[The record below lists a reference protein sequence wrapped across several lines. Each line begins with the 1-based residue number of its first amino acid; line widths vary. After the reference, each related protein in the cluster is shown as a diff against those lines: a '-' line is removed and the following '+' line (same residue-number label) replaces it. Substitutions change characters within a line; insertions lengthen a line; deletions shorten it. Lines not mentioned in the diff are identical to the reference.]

1 MNALRIMFPVAAGAL
16 LSLAPIVARGD
27 LEAQSIAER
36 VSAVRSGTVRM
47 EYAAKEGV
55 CGNGRGS
62 ISVRNG
68 NGNSTYNTGFTG
80 STRQREWEDECESGP
95 VRVALDASRGTVTAV
110 RAYVGG
116 NWRGSAD
123 LDLGTVSPQQASDY
137 LMGIAERSDA
147 KPAKD
152 AIFPAMIAEG
162 VTLWPRLL
170 TLAKDAD
177 RPRDVR
183 NSAVFWVSQAAGEAA
198 TKGLQEIV
206 DDPTGDREVRK
217 SAVFS
222 LSQRPRDESV
232 PALINIART
241 HRDPEIRRSAIF
253 WLGQSKDARAI
264 RYFEEVLIGRM

>member
-1 MNALRIMFPVAAGAL
+1 MNALRIMFPAAAGAL
-16 LSLAPIVARGD
+16 LSLAPIAASGD
-27 LEAQSIAER
+27 LGAQSIAER

-68 NGNSTYNTGFTG
+68 DGNSTYHTGFTG
-80 STRQREWEDECESGP
+80 STRQREWEDECEPGP
-95 VRVALDASRGTVTAV
+95 VRVALDVSRGTVTAV

-137 LMGIAERSDA
+137 LMGIAERSDVR
-147 KPAKD
+147 PAKD

-170 TLAKDAD
+170 TLAKDAE

-206 DDPTGDREVRK
+206 DDPTSDREVRK

-222 LSQRPRDESV
+222 LSQRPKDESV

-264 RYFEEVLIGRM
+264 RYFEEVLVGK

>member
-1 MNALRIMFPVAAGAL
+1 MSAIRTWLPAAAGAL
-16 LSLAPIVARGD
+16 LVLSPLAAAAD
-27 LEAQSIAER
+27 LGAQGIAER

-47 EYAAKEGV
+47 EYAAREGV

-62 ISVRNG
+62 ISVR
-68 NGNSTYNTGFTG
+68 TGTG
-80 STRQREWEDECESGP
+80 SSSYSTGTTRQREWEDECEPGP
-95 VRVALDASRGTVTAV
+95 VRVALDVDRGTVTAV

-123 LDLGTVSPQQASDY
+123 LDLGTVPAQQASDY
-137 LMGIAERSDA
+137 LMDIAERADA
-147 KPAKD
+147 RPAKD
-152 AIFPAMIAEG
+152 AIFPASIAEG

-170 TLAKDAD
+170 TLAKDTD

-206 DDPTGDREVRK
+206 DDPRGDREVRK

-222 LSQRPRDESV
+222 LSQRPKDESV

-264 RYFEEVLIGRM
+264 RYFEDVLVGK